1 VIDFASVSLA
11 SKKSGGR
18 RYSKMAW
25 YNKHRVLTGAILG
38 FTAGSVVPGLGNLV
52 GAVAGAIVAP
62 MIIEEET
69 KDK

>member
-1 VIDFASVSLA
+1 
-11 SKKSGGR
+11 
-18 RYSKMAW
+18 MAW
-25 YNKHRVLTGAILG
+25 YNKHRVLTGVILG